1 MATVA
6 AVSAAITVAA
16 GVTALS
22 AGVAAAATPQ
32 RIGPAP
38 VVPHGAVR
46 TGTPADTTSLHL
58 DVELAPRDPAA
69 LAAFVASVSDPKS
82 LGYKHYLAKG
92 QFAAEFGPTQATI
105 DAVTNALRA
114 QGLHPGVPTPDG
126 LTIPVTTTV
135 AQAGSALGTGFANYR
150 MPDGRATI
158 VNTAAPALPASVAGS
173 VTGIV
178 GLNNIVK
185 IAPHHIT
192 SDRRPVP
199 SGSTAP
205 RAVTPRAVTPHLA
218 SPSICASAKT
228 FLAEPTSPGANDG
241 WTDGVT
247 YWEPG
252 TLSPSKAYNTAQ
264 MYGGYGDTGQNV
276 TVGLFEAEAFSANDI
291 AQFQSCMGTKVPVSK
306 VKVDGGPSLEPG
318 VTNNTGEESALD
330 IDAVAGMA
338 PGVSI
343 TVYQGPD
350 GASDENAIDM
360 YQRMVTDDTAQ
371 VLSTSWGGCESN
383 IELSDP
389 GVIGSLS
396 TIFEQAAAQGQTV
409 VASSGDEGSTDCY
422 TEPASLVADSTLSVD
437 IPAGLADVTA
447 VGGSTLQLN
456 GTSPDLQS
464 TWNTPEETDD
474 QGDVFLGAAS
484 GGGVSAVTKLS
495 GDGNYQANVQG
506 PGYNDACHAAGDDPP
521 ATCRQ
526 VPDVSA
532 LADADSGYLIWWG
545 QDSQNA
551 IEFFLHVGGTS
562 LAAPLWAAIAALA
575 DSGTACSAN
584 GSAGFLN
591 PALYAQAAALT
602 DITFGSNVVADSGI
616 GGNQYQAGI
625 GYDLATGLGTP
636 NAAKVVEAVCG
647 PKGAAPGSDYV
658 PVQPHRILDTRSR
671 IGVGTTT
678 PIAANTALK
687 LQITGANGVPAT
699 GVTAVV
705 LNVTAVTPTDSSFLT
720 VFPDGTARPG
730 SSNLN
735 FNKGQT
741 IPNLVTVQVGN
752 DGKVD
757 LYNHVGTVHALA
769 DLEGYYTTDTTVAGA
784 STYKPVT
791 PARLLDTRSANGVTT
806 TTPIGAGKH
815 VALQVTGRGGVP
827 ATGVTGV
834 ILNVTATAPTQSSFL
849 TVYPDG
855 AAQPTVSNLNFTPGE
870 TIPNLVVVP
879 VGGNGK
885 VDIFNHVGTTHALAD
900 VEGYFTSDGT
910 GLKFHA
916 SAPHRLLDTRIGEG
930 VATGQKSPIG
940 AGATLGLPINDV
952 DGAGNL
958 GPLATA
964 GGAVL
969 NVVVTAPTATS
980 FLTVFPSSARLPGV
994 SSLNFT
1000 KGQTIPNAVMTPI
1013 GGNFVDVFNHVGS
1026 VQVVVDLFGYFAAS

>member
-1 MATVA
+1 LAALTA
-6 AVSAAITVAA
+6 AVTVAA

-38 VVPHGAVR
+38 LVPHGAVR
-46 TGTPADTTSLHL
+46 TGVPADTTSLHL
-58 DVELAPRDPAA
+58 DVELAPRDPAG
-69 LAAFVASVSDPKS
+69 LAAFVRSVSDPES
-82 LGYKHYLAKG
+82 LGYKHYLAKD

-105 DAVTNALRA
+105 DAVTGALRA
-114 QGLHPGVPTPDG
+114 QGLDPGVPTPDG

-173 VTGIV
+173 VAGIV

-185 IAPHHIT
+185 ITPDLVT
-192 SDRRPVP
+192 SGRRPVP
-199 SGSTAP
+199 SGVTP
-205 RAVTPRAVTPHLA
+205 NLVTPHAVTPNLS
-218 SPSICASAKT
+218 SPSICASAKN

-252 TLSPSKAYNTAQ
+252 TLSPAKAYDTAQ
-264 MYGGYGDTGQNV
+264 MYGAYGDTGQNV

-291 AQFQSCMGTKVPVSK
+291 AQFQSCMGTKVPVSR
-306 VKVDGGPSLEPG
+306 VEVDGGPTVEPG
-318 VTNNTGEESALD
+318 ATNGTGEESALD

-343 TVYQGPD
+343 AVYQGPD
-350 GASDENAIDM
+350 GATDENAVDM

-409 VASSGDEGSTDCY
+409 VASSGDEGSTGCY
-422 TEPASLVADSTLSVD
+422 TEPKTQVPDSTLSVD

-456 GTSPDLQS
+456 GTSPDIQS
-464 TWNTPEETDD
+464 TWNTPAETDD
-474 QGDVFLGAAS
+474 QGDFFAGGAS
-484 GGGVSAVTKLS
+484 GGGLSAVTQLS
-495 GDGNYQANVQG
+495 GDGNYQAGVRG
-506 PGYNDACHAAGDDPP
+506 AGYDPTVCAATADT
-521 ATCRQ
+521 TCRQ

-532 LADADSGYLIWWG
+532 LADGDSGYLIWFG
-545 QDSQNA
+545 EDSQNP
-551 IEFFLHVGGTS
+551 IEFFVHVGGTS
-562 LAAPLWAAIAALA
+562 LAAPLWGAIAALA

-591 PALYAQAAALT
+591 PALYADTSGSLL
-602 DITFGSNVVADSGI
+602 DITTGDNVVLDSGI
-616 GGNQYQAGI
+616 TGDQYQAGP

-647 PKGAAPGSDYV
+647 AKGAAPGSDYV

-678 PIAANTALK
+678 PIPANTALK
-687 LQITGANGVPAT
+687 LQITGANGVPAA

-705 LNVTAVTPTDSSFLT
+705 LNVTAVTPTASSFLT
-720 VFPDGTARPG
+720 VFPDGTARPS

-735 FNKGQT
+735 FNKSQT

-757 LYNHVGTVHALA
+757 LYNHIGTVHALA

-806 TTPIGAGKH
+806 KTPIGAGKH

-834 ILNVTATAPTQSSFL
+834 ILNVTATAPTQDSFL

-879 VGGNGK
+879 VGSNGK

-900 VEGYFTSDGT
+900 VEGYFTSAGT

-916 SAPHRLLDTRIGEG
+916 SAPHRLLDTRDGQG
-930 VATGQKSPIG
+930 VATGQKAPIG
-940 AGATLGLPINDV
+940 AGATFGLPINDA
-952 DGAGNL
+952 DGVGNA

-980 FLTVFPSSARLPGV
+980 FVTVFPSSAKLPGV

-1000 KGQTIPNAVMTPI
+1000 KGQTIPNAVMTPV
-1013 GGNFVDVFNHVGS
+1013 GGNFVDFFNHVGS